1 LAELK
6 EHQIIAKFYGCKAD
20 LMDSEGLLKTV
31 VNAIEISGMHLCGTP
46 HVTTIDDDEY
56 GGVSILALIT
66 ESHVALHTWPKFGHT
81 WVDIAT
87 CGEGNPE
94 KGLDIIREFLQADD
108 VKIAYNSTDNV
119 ELSPKALAH

>member
-1 LAELK
+1 MVKLK

-31 VNAIEISGMHLCGTP
+31 VQAINISGMHLCGTP
-46 HVTTIDDDEY
+46 QVTTIDDGEY

-87 CGEGNPE
+87 CGTGIPE
-94 KGLDIIREFLQADD
+94 KGLDVIRKFLMADNER
-108 VKIAYNSTDNV
+108 IEYNSIDNV
-119 ELSPKALAH
+119 SLSSK

>member
-1 LAELK
+1 MGKLI

-20 LMDSEGLLKTV
+20 LMDSESLLNTV
-31 VNAIEISGMHLCGTP
+31 IQAINISGMHLCGSP
-46 HVTTIDDDEY
+46 QVTTIDDDEY

-87 CGEGNPE
+87 CGSGIPE
-94 KGLDIIREFLQADD
+94 KGLDVIRQFLMANNE
-108 VKIAYNSTDNV
+108 KIEYNSIDNV
-119 ELSPKALAH
+119 SLSSK